1 MIFRERGRG
10 SRGLYVIADRVQ
22 GWSHG
27 SRGATVGVV
36 FMLSACLAV
45 TLIGSA
51 RSQALLSEPVQRLH
65 TLQEA
70 FAQLALRAELATTG
84 FLEQI
89 EALQARAEQQKAT
102 IAELT
107 SAKAERPLET
117 QEQQLASITVQRDQ
131 ARALVDDMQRAMAGV
146 EDLLSMVAAERSLL
160 RRQLRSAQ
168 EQLLTA
174 SGQRDAR
181 HRLEASLHWQLAH
194 LEDEM
199 ARLRTSRENAQLWLE
214 DWVLGSAAALEELVV
229 ETGVDVEE
237 LIARA
242 ADEPALGQGGPLQV
256 AAPDEIGS
264 GAAAADDTISGDI
277 QRLELLQRIAT
288 TLPLASPLDQF
299 HVTGHYGKRRDPF
312 TRTLAYHSGLDLGA
326 PRNAEVLAT
335 APGQVIAAGPSGPYG
350 NMVEL
355 DHGMGIVTRYAHLK
369 SVAVE
374 VGEAVEFRQGV
385 GVVGSTG
392 RSTSRHLHYEIRID
406 DRTFDPAKFLDTGRL
421 VAGIFDASGD
431 EEIE

>member
-1 MIFRERGRG
+1 
-10 SRGLYVIADRVQ
+10 V
-22 GWSHG
+22 
-27 SRGATVGVV
+27 ATVGVV
-36 FMLSACLAV
+36 FMLSACLLFCSIA
-45 TLIGSA
+45 SA
-51 RSQALLSEPVQRLH
+51 RSQGLLSEPLHRLR

-70 FAQLALRAELATTG
+70 FSQLALEAELATTG
-84 FLEQI
+84 FLERI
-89 EALQARAEQQKAT
+89 AALQARAEQQQAA

-107 SAKAERPLET
+107 SAKPTAEGPLET
-117 QEQQLASITVQRDQ
+117 REQQLASITVQRDQ
-131 ARALVDDMQRAMAGV
+131 ARALVDDMQQAMSGV
-146 EDLLSMVAAERSLL
+146 EDLLSTVAAERSSLQ
-160 RRQLRSAQ
+160 RQLRAAQ
-168 EQLLTA
+168 DQLLTA

-181 HRLEASLHWQLAH
+181 RRLERSLYWQLAH

-199 ARLRTSRENAQLWLE
+199 ARLRRYRENAQLWLE
-214 DWVLGSAAALEELVV
+214 DWVLGSAEALEELVV

-242 ADEPALGQGGPLQV
+242 ADDPAPGQGGPLQV
-256 AAPDEIGS
+256 AAPDEFGS
-264 GAAAADDTISGDI
+264 GATAADDTINGDI

-335 APGQVIAAGPSGPYG
+335 APGEVITAGPSGPYG
-350 NMVEL
+350 NMVEV
-355 DHGMGIVTRYAHLK
+355 DHGMGIATRYAHLK

-374 VGEAVEFRQGV
+374 VGEPVAFRQIV
-385 GVVGSTG
+385 GVIGSTG

-421 VAGIFDASGD
+421 VAGIFDGSAD
-431 EEIE
+431 VETE

>member
-1 MIFRERGRG
+1 
-10 SRGLYVIADRVQ
+10 V
-22 GWSHG
+22 
-27 SRGATVGVV
+27 ATVGVV
-36 FMLSACLAV
+36 FMLSACLLFCSIA
-45 TLIGSA
+45 SA
-51 RSQALLSEPVQRLH
+51 RSQGLLSEPLHRLR

-70 FAQLALRAELATTG
+70 FSQLALEAELATTG
-84 FLEQI
+84 FLERI
-89 EALQARAEQQKAT
+89 AALQARAEQQQAA

-107 SAKAERPLET
+107 SAKPTAEGPLET
-117 QEQQLASITVQRDQ
+117 REQQLASMTVQRDQ
-131 ARALVDDMQRAMAGV
+131 ARALVDDMQQAMSGV
-146 EDLLSMVAAERSLL
+146 EDLLSTVAAERSSLQ
-160 RRQLRSAQ
+160 RQLRAAQ
-168 EQLLTA
+168 DQLLTA

-181 HRLEASLHWQLAH
+181 RRLERSLYWQLAH

-199 ARLRTSRENAQLWLE
+199 ARLRRYRENAQLWLE
-214 DWVLGSAAALEELVV
+214 DWVLGSAEALEELVV

-242 ADEPALGQGGPLQV
+242 ADDPAPGQGGPLQV
-256 AAPDEIGS
+256 AAPDEFGS
-264 GAAAADDTISGDI
+264 GATAADDTINGDI

-299 HVTGHYGKRRDPF
+299 HVTGQYGKRRDPF

-335 APGQVIAAGPSGPYG
+335 APGEVITAGPSGPYG
-350 NMVEL
+350 NMVEV
-355 DHGMGIVTRYAHLK
+355 DHGMGIATRYAHLK

-374 VGEAVEFRQGV
+374 VGEPVAFRQIV
-385 GVVGSTG
+385 GVIGSTG

-421 VAGIFDASGD
+421 VAGIFDGSAD
-431 EEIE
+431 VETE

>member
-1 MIFRERGRG
+1 M
-10 SRGLYVIADRVQ
+10 VQ
-22 GWSHG
+22 GWSRG
-27 SRGATVGVV
+27 SRVATVGAV

-45 TLIGSA
+45 SSISPA
-51 RSQALLSEPVQRLH
+51 RSQAFLSEPVQRLH
-65 TLQEA
+65 TLQAA
-70 FAQLALRAELATTG
+70 FAQLVLKAELATTG

-89 EALQARAEQQKAT
+89 AALQARAEQQKAT

-107 SAKAERPLET
+107 SARATAERPLET

-131 ARALVDDMQRAMAGV
+131 ARALVDDMQWAMAGV

-160 RRQLRSAQ
+160 RRQLRAAQ

-181 HRLEASLHWQLAH
+181 RRLEVSLHGQLAH

-199 ARLRTSRENAQLWLE
+199 ARLRRYRENAQLWLE
-214 DWVLGSAAALEELVV
+214 DWVLGSAEALEELVV

-242 ADEPALGQGGPLQV
+242 ADEPALGQGGPFQV
-256 AAPDEIGS
+256 AAPDEVGS

-299 HVTGHYGKRRDPF
+299 HVTAHYGKRRDPF

-326 PRNAEVLAT
+326 PRNAKVLAT

-369 SVAVE
+369 SVAIE
-374 VGEAVEFRQGV
+374 VGEAVEFRQAV

-406 DRTFDPAKFLDTGRL
+406 GRAFDPAKFLDTGRL
-421 VAGIFDASGD
+421 VVGIFDASED
-431 EEIE
+431 EETE

>member
-1 MIFRERGRG
+1 M
-10 SRGLYVIADRVQ
+10 
-22 GWSHG
+22 
-27 SRGATVGVV
+27 ATVGVV
-36 FMLSACLAV
+36 FMLSACLLFCSIA
-45 TLIGSA
+45 SA
-51 RSQALLSEPVQRLH
+51 RSQGLLSEPLHRLR

-70 FAQLALRAELATTG
+70 FSQLALEAELATTG
-84 FLEQI
+84 FLERI
-89 EALQARAEQQKAT
+89 AALQARAEQQQAA

-107 SAKAERPLET
+107 SAKPTAEGPLET
-117 QEQQLASITVQRDQ
+117 REQQLASITVQRDQ
-131 ARALVDDMQRAMAGV
+131 ARALVDDMQQAMSGV
-146 EDLLSMVAAERSLL
+146 EDLLSTVAAERSSLQ
-160 RRQLRSAQ
+160 RQLRAAQ
-168 EQLLTA
+168 DQLLTA

-181 HRLEASLHWQLAH
+181 RRLERSLYWQLAH

-199 ARLRTSRENAQLWLE
+199 ARLRRYRENAQLWLE
-214 DWVLGSAAALEELVV
+214 DWVLGSAEALEELVV

-242 ADEPALGQGGPLQV
+242 ADDPAPGQGGPLQI
-256 AAPDEIGS
+256 AAPDEVGS
-264 GAAAADDTISGDI
+264 GATAADDTINGDI

-335 APGQVIAAGPSGPYG
+335 APGEVITAGPSGPYG
-350 NMVEL
+350 NMVEV
-355 DHGMGIVTRYAHLK
+355 DHGMGIATRYAHLK

-374 VGEAVEFRQGV
+374 VGEPVAFRQIV
-385 GVVGSTG
+385 GVIGSTG

-421 VAGIFDASGD
+421 VAGIFDGSAD
-431 EEIE
+431 VETE

>member
-1 MIFRERGRG
+1 
-10 SRGLYVIADRVQ
+10 V
-22 GWSHG
+22 
-27 SRGATVGVV
+27 ATVGVV
-36 FMLSACLAV
+36 FMLSACLLFCSIA
-45 TLIGSA
+45 SA
-51 RSQALLSEPVQRLH
+51 RSQGLLSEPLHRLR

-70 FAQLALRAELATTG
+70 FFQLALEAELATTG
-84 FLEQI
+84 FLERI
-89 EALQARAEQQKAT
+89 AALQARAEQQQAA

-107 SAKAERPLET
+107 SAKPTAEGPLET
-117 QEQQLASITVQRDQ
+117 REQQLASITVQRDQ
-131 ARALVDDMQRAMAGV
+131 ARALVDDMQQAMSGV
-146 EDLLSMVAAERSLL
+146 EDLLSTVAAERSSLQ
-160 RRQLRSAQ
+160 RQLRAAQ
-168 EQLLTA
+168 DQLLTA

-181 HRLEASLHWQLAH
+181 RRLERSLYWQLAH

-199 ARLRTSRENAQLWLE
+199 ARLRRYRENAQLWLE
-214 DWVLGSAAALEELVV
+214 DWVLGSAEALEELVV

-242 ADEPALGQGGPLQV
+242 ADDPAPGQGGPLQI
-256 AAPDEIGS
+256 AAPDEVGS
-264 GAAAADDTISGDI
+264 GATAADDTINGDI

-335 APGQVIAAGPSGPYG
+335 APGEVITAGPSGPYG
-350 NMVEL
+350 NMVEV
-355 DHGMGIVTRYAHLK
+355 DHGMGIATRYAHLK

-374 VGEAVEFRQGV
+374 VGEPVAFRQIV
-385 GVVGSTG
+385 GVIGSTG

-421 VAGIFDASGD
+421 VAGIFDGSAD
-431 EEIE
+431 VETE

>member
-1 MIFRERGRG
+1 M
-10 SRGLYVIADRVQ
+10 VQ
-22 GWSHG
+22 GWSHR
-27 SRGATVGVV
+27 SREATVGGAFV
-36 FMLSACLAV
+36 LAACLAV
-45 TLIGSA
+45 TSISSA
-51 RSQALLSEPVQRLH
+51 RSQGLLSEPVQRLH
-65 TLQEA
+65 RLQNA
-70 FAQLALRAELATTG
+70 FAQLTLKAERATTG

-89 EALQARAEQQKAT
+89 AALQARAEQQKAT

-107 SAKAERPLET
+107 SAKATAERPLET

-131 ARALVDDMQRAMAGV
+131 AGALVDDMQQAMAGI

-160 RRQLRSAQ
+160 QRQLRAAQ

-174 SGQRDAR
+174 SQRDAR
-181 HRLEASLHWQLAH
+181 RRLEASLHWHLAH
-194 LEDEM
+194 LEDEL
-199 ARLRTSRENAQLWLE
+199 AHLRAYRENAHLWLE
-214 DWVLGSAAALEELVV
+214 DWVLGSADALEELVV

-242 ADEPALGQGGPLQV
+242 ADEPAPGQGGPLQV
-256 AAPDEIGS
+256 AAPDEVGA

-299 HVTGHYGKRRDPF
+299 HVTGYYGKRRDPF

-326 PRNAEVLAT
+326 PRNAKVLAT

-369 SVAVE
+369 SVAVA
-374 VGEAVEFRQGV
+374 VGEAVEFRQAV

-406 DRTFDPAKFLDTGRL
+406 DRAFDPAKFLDTGRL
-421 VAGIFDASGD
+421 VVGIFDASER
-431 EEIE
+431 EEAE

>member
-1 MIFRERGRG
+1 M
-10 SRGLYVIADRVQ
+10 
-22 GWSHG
+22 
-27 SRGATVGVV
+27 ATVGVV
-36 FMLSACLAV
+36 FMLSACLLFCSIA
-45 TLIGSA
+45 SA
-51 RSQALLSEPVQRLH
+51 RSQGLLSEPLHRLR

-70 FAQLALRAELATTG
+70 FFQLALEAELATTG
-84 FLEQI
+84 FLERI
-89 EALQARAEQQKAT
+89 AALQARAEQQQAA

-107 SAKAERPLET
+107 SAKPTAEGPLET
-117 QEQQLASITVQRDQ
+117 REQQLASITVQRDQ
-131 ARALVDDMQRAMAGV
+131 ARALVDDMQQAMSGV
-146 EDLLSMVAAERSLL
+146 EDLLSTVAAERSSLQ
-160 RRQLRSAQ
+160 RQLRAAQ
-168 EQLLTA
+168 DQLLTA

-181 HRLEASLHWQLAH
+181 RRLERSLYWQLAH

-199 ARLRTSRENAQLWLE
+199 ARLRRYRENAQLWLE
-214 DWVLGSAAALEELVV
+214 DWVLGSAEALEELVV

-242 ADEPALGQGGPLQV
+242 ADDPAPGQGGPLQI
-256 AAPDEIGS
+256 AAPDEVGS
-264 GAAAADDTISGDI
+264 GATAADDTINGDI

-335 APGQVIAAGPSGPYG
+335 APGEVITAGPSGPYG
-350 NMVEL
+350 NMVEV
-355 DHGMGIVTRYAHLK
+355 DHGMGIATRYAHLK

-374 VGEAVEFRQGV
+374 VGEPVAFRQIV
-385 GVVGSTG
+385 GVIGSTG

-431 EEIE
+431 EETE

>member
-1 MIFRERGRG
+1 M
-10 SRGLYVIADRVQ
+10 VQ
-22 GWSHG
+22 GWSVR
-27 SRGATVGVV
+27 SRVATVGVV
-36 FMLSACLAV
+36 FVLSACLAV
-45 TLIGSA
+45 ISISSA

-70 FAQLALRAELATTG
+70 FAQLALKAELATAG
-84 FLEQI
+84 FLQQI
-89 EALQARAEQQKAT
+89 AALQARAEQQKAT
-102 IAELT
+102 LAELA
-107 SAKAERPLET
+107 SAKAIAERPLET

-146 EDLLSMVAAERSLL
+146 EDLLSMVATERSLL
-160 RRQLRSAQ
+160 RRQLRAAQ

-181 HRLEASLHWQLAH
+181 RRLEASLDGQLAH

-199 ARLRTSRENAQLWLE
+199 ARVRTYRENAQLWLE

-242 ADEPALGQGGPLQV
+242 ADEPAPGQGGPLQV

-264 GAAAADDTISGDI
+264 GAATADDTISGDI

-335 APGQVIAAGPSGPYG
+335 APGEVIAAGPSGPYG
-350 NMVEL
+350 NIVEL

-374 VGEAVEFRQGV
+374 VGDVVEFRQAV
-385 GVVGSTG
+385 GVIGSTG

-421 VAGIFDASGD
+421 VAGIFDTPGD
-431 EEIE
+431 EATE

>member
-1 MIFRERGRG
+1 M
-10 SRGLYVIADRVQ
+10 VQ
-22 GWSHG
+22 GRAH
-27 SRGATVGVV
+27 RARVATIGVV
-36 FMLSACLAV
+36 LTLSACLV
-45 TLIGSA
+45 VISIGSA
-51 RSQALLSEPVQRLH
+51 RSQGLLNEPVQRLH
-65 TLQEA
+65 RLQDA
-70 FAQLALRAELATTG
+70 IAGLALKAELATTG

-89 EALQARAEQQKAT
+89 AALQARADQQKAT

-107 SAKAERPLET
+107 SAKASAERPPET
-117 QEQQLASITVQRDQ
+117 QEERLASITVQRDQ
-131 ARALVDDMQRAMAGV
+131 ARALVDDMQHAMAGI
-146 EDLLSMVAAERSLL
+146 EDLLSMVAAERSSLQ
-160 RRQLRSAQ
+160 RQLRAAQ

-181 HRLEASLHWQLAH
+181 RRLEAGLHWRLAH

-199 ARLRTSRENAQLWLE
+199 AHLRTYRENAQLWLE
-214 DWVLGSAAALEELVV
+214 DWVLGSAEALEELVV

-242 ADEPALGQGGPLQV
+242 ADELAPGQGGPLQV
-256 AAPDEIGS
+256 AAPDEVGS
-264 GAAAADDTISGDI
+264 GPAAADDTISGDI
-277 QRLELLQRIAT
+277 HRLDLLQRIAT

-326 PRNAEVLAT
+326 PRNAKVLAT

-374 VGEAVEFRQGV
+374 VGEAVEFRQVV

-406 DRTFDPAKFLDTGRL
+406 DRAFDPAKFLDTGRL

-431 EEIE
+431 EETE